1 MQKHEFC
8 LTREKHLDHMVKV
21 VPFIVCAYAIQC
33 YFIMK
38 FGPEGFAVN
47 GLFFLGACLIQMI
60 AGFATY
66 DLTHMV
72 TFEENKLTV
81 SINWL
86 KYERTYHY
94 KELTKIEVSEMGQPF
109 ATIHF
114 TTESGK
120 KFGFYFVDDA
130 DKIKAWI
137 EQKQIPEM
145 QSAA

>member
-1 MQKHEFC
+1 MF
-8 LTREKHLDHMVKV
+8 
-21 VPFIVCAYAIQC
+21 
-33 YFIMK
+33 
-38 FGPEGFAVN
+38 
-47 GLFFLGACLIQMI
+47 

-72 TFEENKLTV
+72 TFEGNNLSV

-86 KYERTYHY
+86 YYELTYHS
-94 KELTKIEVSEMGQPF
+94 KELTKIEISKISQPF
-109 ATIHF
+109 ATTRF

-120 KFGFYFVDDA
+120 KFGFYFVVDA

-145 QSAA
+145 